1 MKKLMGVILAC
12 VIAFSISACSAQ
24 NGKQP
29 QSEPTQ
35 AETESQS
42 AKDNS
47 TTESSADNSESYSSV
62 SITAPVMQTTNWHE
76 YEDAEYNGKTEMT
89 VTLPLPSDFTADG
102 TVIYNAE
109 NKKYAEV
116 VGIIA
121 YKDGQSAFDNLEL
134 SKNYNGITYSEKSS
148 GQVGEGD
155 NARRYNSVMGI
166 APTETGSWY
175 VYCYALDFGEY
186 AVEITM
192 YSEEEHSSLPS
203 DYENILSGITVK

>member
-1 MKKLMGVILAC
+1 MIMKKLIGIILAC

-24 NGKQP
+24 NDKEP
-29 QSEPTQ
+29 QSAASQ

-42 AKDNS
+42 AKTDS
-47 TTESSADNSESYSSV
+47 FADSKSV
-62 SITAPVMQTTNWHE
+62 SITAPVMQTSDWHE
-76 YEDAEYNGKTEMT
+76 YEAAEYNGKSEMT
-89 VTLPLPSDFTADG
+89 VTLSLPSDFKAEDTIIYSADG
-102 TVIYNAE
+102 
-109 NKKYAEV
+109 KKYAEV

-121 YKDGQSAFDNLEL
+121 YKDGQSAFDNIEL
-134 SKNYNGITYSEKSS
+134 GKNYNEITYSEKSS

-155 NARRYNSVMGI
+155 SARRYNSVMGS

-192 YSEEEHSSLPS
+192 YSEKEHNSLPAE
-203 DYENILSGITVK
+203 YEAILSGITVN